1 MENNR
6 SRIEN
11 RFTAVNYW
19 DPDSLLPIKE
29 SLTIKQNVLYDLD
42 TKVVWVEGITDY
54 IYLTM
59 FKNILNRKNIA
70 FLPFN
75 GVGKK
80 EGNENDWN
88 DKREQILKKITD
100 IKFHRRCLL
109 VDADTAGMGMYN
121 YAVNETKTD
130 FDAIHNLSEINTAG
144 KKEIREIEDLFSS
157 EDRIKYKWII
167 DNKKTLAA
175 SELKIHAKKEYFS
188 KETIANFRKLFKL
201 LQDN

>member
-1 MENNR
+1 
-6 SRIEN
+6 
-11 RFTAVNYW
+11 
-19 DPDSLLPIKE
+19 
-29 SLTIKQNVLYDLD
+29 
-42 TKVVWVEGITDY
+42 
-54 IYLTM
+54 M
-59 FKNILNRKNIA
+59 FKNLLNRKNIA

-80 EGNENDWN
+80 EENEKDWN

-100 IKFHRRCLL
+100 IKFHRRCIL

-121 YAVNETKTD
+121 YAVNEKKTA
-130 FDAIHNLSEINTAG
+130 FDAIHNLSEINVAG

-157 EDRIKYKWII
+157 EDREKYKRII